1 MIDLTKFGITPSQ
14 KIADMIVTL
23 LSAEK
28 QKILKKVYA
37 FIYNNFYFDISGQ
50 MCISLRELENFLE
63 FIEKGTEE

>member
-28 QKILKKVYA
+28 QKILKNIYS
-37 FIYNNFYFDISGQ
+37 FIYNNFHFDITGQ
-50 MCISLRELENFLE
+50 MCISLRDLESFLEN
-63 FIEKGTEE
+63 IDKGTE